1 MLDTVIVRYI
11 KVMETLKITSNSPKN
26 RLNSPKE
33 KGRER

>member
-1 MLDTVIVRYI
+1 MVDTVIVRYI

-33 KGRER
+33 KREKR